1 MPRSMGALG
10 LCVLLLTGC
19 LPDEQKRLQ
28 MAEANEKERD
38 LDVRTVKDVCD
49 VGNLGPLQVHGIG
62 LVTGLAGTGHSPD
75 GYYRKMM
82 EQFLLKNM
90 GHRGGQMANVPKESN
105 VRQILDNPNNCLV
118 IVSAF
123 IPAGTRKGDR
133 FDVDVTLPD
142 GSKAESLA
150 GGYLEFSLLR
160 MYERAANLSDKYKD
174 SRQLLAGNI
183 FAHAKGQ
190 LIVGFGSNV
199 DANELK
205 KGKVWN
211 GAASRIDRPY
221 SLLMR
226 NDGKSVKIANDVAVR
241 INFMYQDDPRSRALH
256 ADFSNEENLILNL
269 GNVANQINQTQD
281 PNGMNQGEMAKA
293 VNKEVIN
300 MRVPFVYRYDHQRFL
315 HVATFTPLSRTD
327 PNLTNYRQRLQKMLL
342 DPRET
347 WRAARRLEALGRDS
361 VSILKTGLESEHPF
375 VRFCAAEALAY
386 LSSTAGVDALAQ
398 LATQHPL
405 LAKPC
410 TIALANLGES
420 ICKDKLV
427 ELLASDEPALRCAV
441 FHALSLLDEHDPHPR
456 LGGQFLNET
465 FWLYRVPQSP
475 NSMVYFSTSK
485 RAQVVLFGR
494 NIVIAPD
501 TRMMIGKDYTL
512 APHDRD
518 GLFLVKRITA
528 QGEQKRLSSN
538 RLDELLTALTE
549 LGAAYPDIVAFLR
562 KATDYQCVNCPI
574 VNWTIPDVRL
584 ETLVSAGPNLK

>member
-1 MPRSMGALG
+1 MPRTMGALG

-62 LVTGLAGTGHSPD
+62 LVTGLAGTGHCPD

-90 GHRGGQMANVPKESN
+90 GDRGGQIANVPKEAS

-118 IVSAF
+118 IVSAQ

-150 GGYLEFSLLR
+150 GGYLQFSLLR
-160 MYERAANLSDKYKD
+160 MYQSKADLSDRFKN
-174 SRQLLAGNI
+174 SPELLSGNI

-190 LIVGFGSNV
+190 LIVGFGNNV

-211 GAASRIDRPY
+211 GAVSRIDRPY
-221 SLLMR
+221 TLLMR
-226 NDGKSVKIANDVAVR
+226 TDGKSVKIANDVAVR
-241 INFMYQDDPRSRALH
+241 INFMYQDDPKSRALH
-256 ADFSNEENLILNL
+256 ADFSTEESLLLNL
-269 GNVANQINQTQD
+269 GNVANQINQRQD
-281 PNGMNQGEMAKA
+281 PNGMNQTEMAKA

-300 MRVPFVYRYDHQRFL
+300 MRVPFIYRYDHQRFL
-315 HVATFTPLSRTD
+315 HVATFTPLNRAD

-342 DPRET
+342 DPRES
-347 WRAARRLEALGRDS
+347 WRAARRLEALGSDS
-361 VSILKTGLESEHPF
+361 IPILKNGLESDHPF
-375 VRFCAAEALAY
+375 VRFCSAESLAH
-386 LSSTAGVDALAQ
+386 LSSTAGVDAL
-398 LATQHPL
+398 TQVAAKHPL
-405 LAKPC
+405 LAKSC
-410 TIALANLGES
+410 TTALADLGES
-420 ICKDKLV
+420 ICKDRLMD
-427 ELLASDEPALRCAV
+427 LLASDEPALRCAA
-441 FHALSLLDEHDPHPR
+441 FHALSLLDEHDSHPR

-475 NSMVYFSTSK
+475 TSMVYYSTSK

-494 NIVIAPD
+494 NIVIAPN

-512 APHDRD
+512 APDDRD
-518 GLFLVKRITA
+518 GRFLVKRITA
-528 QGEQKRLSSN
+528 RGEQKRVSSN
-538 RLDELLTALTE
+538 RLDELLTTLTE
-549 LGAAYPDIVAFLR
+549 LGATYPDIVGFLR
-562 KATDYQCVNCPI
+562 KATDYQGVNCPI
-574 VNWTIPDVRL
+574 VNWTTPNVSL
-584 ETLVSAGPNLK
+584 ETLVSEGPRLQ